1 MPEHIEVIN
10 ANRVMPFLVF
20 RRTLCAGS
28 RDIKG
33 FIAVLSDFLK
43 LGGAQNLPQVR
54 AYSACTTFDADT
66 LWQRKAMPPMMAFGH
81 ASATLAI
88 NNISR
93 ENRDKGKRAEKLTY
107 EFCKTVRDFSKIATP
122 FRWPKDS
129 PVLESLNLRIEPMI
143 PQGGGWIGGK
153 DFEIVMNTAW
163 DTYNNWGLRDGFNR
177 NETYT
182 PVPWFAWD
190 KPLKE
195 NSARNNKWG
204 ISFIESHKVARRN
217 HVRMQLAESMLC
229 MDRHI
234 RRSSSL
240 SCVHLCIS
248 YYVYTY
254 VRTYVCL
261 CTYVCVYVHM

>member
-33 FIAVLSDFLK
+33 FIAALSDFLK
-43 LGGAQNLPQVR
+43 LGGAQNLLQVR

-163 DTYNNWGLRDGFNR
+163 DTYNNWGLREAFNA

-182 PVPWFAWD
+182 PVARSAWD
-190 KPLKE
+190 ELLQE
-195 NSARNNKWG
+195 NSAQNKKWC
-204 ISFIESHKVARRN
+204 ISFIESKQVACRN
-217 HVRMQLAESMLC
+217 HVRFQLAESMFC
-229 MDRHI
+229 IDRHNG
-234 RRSSSL
+234 RSSSSL
-240 SCVHLCIS
+240 SCVHLLIS
-248 YYVYTY
+248 CYVYIYIYTY
-254 VRTYVCL
+254 VRTYVC
-261 CTYVCVYVHM
+261 VYVHM